1 MACGTPAIA
10 FNRGAAPEVIKD
22 GETGFIVPRDNL
34 EALAKAVKDADK
46 IDRRKCRQ
54 RVEENF
60 TVDKMVEGYEK
71 VYKELLKRSGSVC

>member
-10 FNRGAAPEVIKD
+10 FNRGAAPEVIQD

-34 EALAKAVKDADK
+34 EALAKAIKNVDR
-46 IDRRKCRQ
+46 IDRKEYRQ

-60 TVDKMVEGYEK
+60 TVDKMVEGYER
-71 VYKELLKRSGSVC
+71 VYKELLERSGSDC